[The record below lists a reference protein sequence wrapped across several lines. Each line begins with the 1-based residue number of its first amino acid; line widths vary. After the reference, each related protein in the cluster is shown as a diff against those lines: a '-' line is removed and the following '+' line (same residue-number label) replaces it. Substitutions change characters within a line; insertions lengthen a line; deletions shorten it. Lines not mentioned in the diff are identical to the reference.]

1 MRRSSIAA
9 AAVAVLVSLTF
20 ALAAA
25 TASAQSSGAN
35 SDVGV
40 TAKTIRVAVVA
51 DVDNSIAPGVL
62 QGVVDGVEGWG
73 RYVNANGG
81 IAGRKVQV
89 DFIDSKLN
97 ANDARNA
104 IIKACGDDLA
114 LVGTGALLLQT
125 VDDEVNCK
133 DSAGKATGIPDVA
146 ALVTNSA
153 EACAPN
159 AFPIVPNSV
168 DCSTLSS
175 SPQTYRSNN
184 GDSKYLVKKFGD
196 LHGSFVL
203 ASDSASVVR
212 TSNILFQAAQEAG
225 IKSDHDWRVTGFDPQ
240 SAYTPIVQAMKTDGS
255 NYGLSLQA
263 VTGVVLERKEAT
275 LQGLTDPKILWQCT
289 LACYYDKS
297 FVGAKD
303 DVDREYMTLGFLPF
317 AETGANAMNANFVKY
332 VGKDKLSG
340 FASWGFTSGLLFEQA
355 AKAAAQKNGN
365 NGLTRA
371 NILAELK
378 NIHDF
383 DADGMVGTTD
393 IGNRVP
399 TSCFMIE
406 QYKSGKFV
414 RIYPTKQG
422 TFDCK
427 ASNVYTFK
435 QDLNG
440 S

>member
-1 MRRSSIAA
+1 MRRSSVAA
-9 AAVAVLVSLTF
+9 AAVTVMVTLGSL
-20 ALAAA
+20 LAGAP
-25 TASAQSSGAN
+25 ASAQSSGAK
-35 SDVGV
+35 SEVGV
-40 TAKTIRVAVVA
+40 SAKTIRVAVVA

-97 ANDARNA
+97 ANEARNA
-104 IIKACGDDLA
+104 TINACGEDLA

-133 DSAGKATGIPDVA
+133 DSTGKATGIPDVA

-153 EACAPN
+153 EASAPN
-159 AFPIVPNSV
+159 DVPDRPELGGLRHARGRAADLPV
-168 DCSTLSS
+168 EQRRL
-175 SPQTYRSNN
+175 QVLREEVRRLARLLRA
-184 GDSKYLVKKFGD
+184 GERLRFGGAD
-196 LHGSFVL
+196 LQHPVP
-203 ASDSASVVR
+203 
-212 TSNILFQAAQEAG
+212 AAQQAG
-225 IKSDHDWRVTGFDPQ
+225 IKSDHDWHVTGFDPQ

-317 AETGANAMNANFVKY
+317 AETGANPMNANFVKY

-340 FASWGFTSGLLFEQA
+340 FASGASRA
-355 AKAAAQKNGN
+355 ACCSSRRRRPRPRRTA
-365 NGLTRA
+365 
-371 NILAELK
+371 
-378 NIHDF
+378 
-383 DADGMVGTTD
+383 TT
-393 IGNRVP
+393 
-399 TSCFMIE
+399 
-406 QYKSGKFV
+406 
-414 RIYPTKQG
+414 
-422 TFDCK
+422 
-427 ASNVYTFK
+427 A
-435 QDLNG
+435 
-440 S
+440 